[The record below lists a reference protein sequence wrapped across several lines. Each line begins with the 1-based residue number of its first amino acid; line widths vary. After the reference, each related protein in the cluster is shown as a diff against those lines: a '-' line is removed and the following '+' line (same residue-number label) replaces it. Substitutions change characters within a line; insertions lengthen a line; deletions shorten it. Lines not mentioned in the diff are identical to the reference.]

1 MNEPTYFLL
10 SAVAVL
16 ISLTV
21 HEFSHAFVSAKQ
33 GDPTAAYCGRLTLN
47 PMRHIDP
54 LGAIAML
61 LFRIGWAKPVPI
73 DPRYY
78 KHPRRGMAL
87 TAIAGPISNVL
98 LSFLSAP
105 LFLISFKAYD
115 AALLSHSVNGLPLSV
130 LYNLTLFL
138 HIFHILNLSLAIFNL
153 LPITPLDGSRLLY
166 LVLPPRPY
174 RWLVRHERQI
184 YFAVLAWLILG
195 DRLFEMLMRM
205 EAFASSVP
213 LTVLASLFAPSVWIS
228 IATEAISAL
237 MLRFWTLLPFL
248 G

>member
-1 MNEPTYFLL
+1 MNELSYYLL

-16 ISLTV
+16 VALTV
-21 HEFSHAFVSAKQ
+21 HEFAHAFVSTKQ

-54 LGAIAML
+54 IGALAML
-61 LFRIGWAKPVPI
+61 IFGIGWAKPVPI

-78 KHPRRGMAL
+78 KHPKRGMAL
-87 TAIAGPISNVL
+87 TSIAGPVSNL
-98 LSFLSAP
+98 LLAFFSAL
-105 LFLISFKAYD
+105 LFLITWKLYHT
-115 AALLSHSVNGLPLSV
+115 AAGSMAEGSLL
-130 LYNLTLFL
+130 LTMLFYL
-138 HIFHILNLSLAIFNL
+138 TVFLNIFHMLNLSLAIFNL

-174 RWLVRHERQI
+174 RWLVRHERHI

-195 DRLFEMLMRM
+195 DRFFGLLMRVDLI
-205 EAFASSVP
+205 ASSKV
-213 LTVLASLFAPSVWIS
+213 LTFIASLFAPTVWIS
-228 IATEAISAL
+228 FAAESLSAL
-237 MLRFWTLLPFL
+237 MIRFWTLLPFL